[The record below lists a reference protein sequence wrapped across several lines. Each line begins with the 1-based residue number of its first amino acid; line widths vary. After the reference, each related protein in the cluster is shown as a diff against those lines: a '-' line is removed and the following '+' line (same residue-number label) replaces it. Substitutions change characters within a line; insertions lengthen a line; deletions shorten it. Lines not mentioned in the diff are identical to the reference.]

1 MRRPNL
7 LLGVRSV
14 RFGLCLVILGLALGQ
29 GIHLRA
35 EENKKLSEAQAR
47 LLEVAKY
54 LAADERQG
62 RGIGTQGLDQAA
74 QFIADQFKQLGLKTD
89 LVEGSPF
96 QTFTLQSSVRLGKN
110 NKAVL
115 HGPNQFVL
123 PLQLNRDYRPLALG
137 GSYQGK
143 EPLPLVFVGYGITA
157 PDLEYDDYQG
167 VDVEGKVV
175 IVLRKE
181 PQQNNPH
188 SKFNGTNT
196 TQHALFT
203 RKVSNA
209 FQHGAAGVILVNDRF
224 TILQQARRRLAR
236 LESLLQ
242 AAEKTRQ
249 ELEAARKQASLQKLK
264 SLAAQAARQGTQ
276 LAQAARGLEPALDGL
291 LPFRIGSG
299 SSAAGREMPVV
310 SITRATA
317 DRILRSALGKTLEQ
331 IEQEI
336 DQTLKPQSR
345 ELREWRIEL
354 ATQVQRRRAEVK
366 NVLAL
371 LPGEGPLAEEL
382 VVLGAHYDHL
392 GLGGF
397 GSLAPGKREVHN
409 GADDNASGTTVLLEV
424 ARRLARLGPQK
435 RSILFIAFTAEE
447 RGLIGSAYYVNHPVL
462 PLKKTVA
469 MINLD
474 MVGRLQK
481 NRLILQGVDTAK
493 EFDTLI
499 RQLND
504 KYQFNLVRRPGGQGP
519 SDHTSFYLKGIPVM
533 HFFTGLHRDY
543 HRPSDDYDKLN
554 LEGMERIA
562 SMVTDVIVHL
572 ANAAQRPTFVK
583 VKSRPRPRRPQ
594 GVRPYF
600 GSIPDFASEGPGYR
614 LMGVAEGSP
623 AAKAGLRGGDV
634 ILQLGKYKVDN
645 LEDFDGALRKYK
657 AGDKVPVKI
666 RRGRQTL
673 TLQVTL
679 GEPR

>member
-1 MRRPNL
+1 MPLRTLAPLSWIRIGL
-7 LLGVRSV
+7 LLV
-14 RFGLCLVILGLALGQ
+14 LLAPAGPSAL
-29 GIHLRA
+29 A
-35 EENKKLSEAQAR
+35 EEKKELTETQAR
-47 LLEVAKY
+47 LLEMAKY
-54 LAADERQG
+54 LADDQRQG
-62 RGIGTQGLDQAA
+62 RGIGTKGLDEAA
-74 QFIADQFKQLGLKTD
+74 DYIAGQFRRFGLKTD
-89 LVEGSPF
+89 LVDGGPF
-96 QTFTLQSSVRLGKN
+96 QKFTLLNSVRPGKN
-110 NKAVL
+110 NRAVL
-115 HGPNQFVL
+115 LGPQGLKL
-123 PLQLNRDYRPLALG
+123 PLQMDQDYRPLALG
-137 GSYQGK
+137 GTYQGK

-157 PDLEYDDYQG
+157 PDLGYDDYQG
-167 VDVEGKVV
+167 VDVKGKVV

-188 SKFNGTNT
+188 SKFNGTRT

-224 TILQQARRRLAR
+224 SILQQNRRLFQRWQDQLKA
-236 LESLLQ
+236 
-242 AAEKTRQ
+242 AAEAEKKLDQ
-249 ELEAARKQASLQKLK
+249 ARKQGDLEQLQKLAAASAQRAT
-264 SLAAQAARQGTQ
+264 SLRQAADQVLR
-276 LAQAARGLEPALDGL
+276 RGLDPL
-291 LPFRIGSG
+291 LEFRVGGGGSG
-299 SSAAGREMPVV
+299 SRSLPVICIRRKHV
-310 SITRATA
+310 
-317 DRILRSALGKTLEQ
+317 DRILRDALGKSLQQ

-336 DQTLKPQSR
+336 DQSLKPQSQPL
-345 ELREWRIEL
+345 EGWRMEL
-354 ATQVQRRRAEVK
+354 ATDIQRRRVEVK

-371 LPGEGPLAEEL
+371 LPGEGPLADEV

-392 GLGGF
+392 GLGGP
-397 GSLAPGKREVHN
+397 GSLAPGVRQVHN

-424 ARRLARLGPQK
+424 ARRLAQQGPQK

-462 PLKKTVA
+462 PLKNTVA

-474 MVGRLQK
+474 MVGRLNK

-493 EFDTLI
+493 EFDALI
-499 RQLND
+499 KRLNE
-504 KYQFNLVRRPGGQGP
+504 KYRFDIARRPGGQGP
-519 SDHTSFYLKGIPVM
+519 SDHTSFYLKGVPVL

-554 LEGMERIA
+554 LEGMSRIA
-562 SMVTDVIVHL
+562 DMVTDLMLEL
-572 ANAAQRPTFVK
+572 ANGPQRPTLVRVK
-583 VKSRPRPRRPQ
+583 TRPRPRRPR

-634 ILQLGKYKVDN
+634 ILQLGKYKVEN

-657 AGDKVPVKI
+657 AGQKVPVKV

-673 TLQVTL
+673 TLEVTL

>member
-1 MRRPNL
+1 MNSPSLSPRIR
-7 LLGVRSV
+7 
-14 RFGLCLVILGLALGQ
+14 ILGLGLFLAATILAVQPPGSV
-29 GIHLRA
+29 A

-74 QFIADQFKQLGLKTD
+74 QFIANRFKQLGLKTD
-89 LVEGSPF
+89 LVDGAPF
-96 QTFTLQSSVRLGKN
+96 QPFTLQSSVRPGKN

-115 HGPNQFVL
+115 HGPQQLTL

-143 EPLPLVFVGYGITA
+143 EPLPLVFAGYGITA

-167 VDVEGKVV
+167 VNVQGKVV
-175 IVLRKE
+175 IILRKE

-188 SKFNGTNT
+188 SKFNGTNN

-209 FQHGAAGVILVNDRF
+209 FQHGAVGVILVNDRHS
-224 TILQQARRRLAR
+224 ILQQTRRQLDRF
-236 LESLLQ
+236 ESLLK

-249 ELEAARKQASLQKLK
+249 ELQSARKEAQLQKLK
-264 SLAAQAARQGTQ
+264 DLTTRAAQQGTQ
-276 LAQAARGLEPALDGL
+276 LAQVARGVQRSLDGL
-291 LPFRIGSG
+291 LPFRIG
-299 SSAAGREMPVV
+299 AGNTPGGRNMPVLN
-310 SITRATA
+310 ITRATA
-317 DRILRSALGKTLEQ
+317 DRILRNALGKTLEQ

-345 ELREWRIEL
+345 ELKGWRIEL
-354 ATQVQRRRAEVK
+354 AIEVQRRRTEVK

-371 LPGEGPLAEEL
+371 LPGEGPLADEV

-392 GLGGF
+392 GFGGF

-424 ARRLARLGPQK
+424 AHRLAQLGPQK

-481 NRLILQGVDTAK
+481 ERLIIQGIDTAK
-493 EFDTLI
+493 EFDALI
-499 RQLND
+499 KRLND
-504 KYQFNLVRRPGGQGP
+504 KYQFNLARRPGGQGP

-554 LEGMERIA
+554 LEGMDRIA
-562 SMVTDVIVHL
+562 SMVTEVIVHL
-572 ANAAQRPTFVK
+572 ANASQRPTFVK
-583 VKSRPRPRRPQ
+583 AKTRPRPRRPQ

-600 GSIPDFASEGPGYR
+600 GSIPDFAGQGPGYR